1 MKVFNKILTW
11 FLLPLCIIG
20 IAYLCVRSVMEPV
33 NFQKQQEAR
42 EKVAI
47 QRLKDIR
54 TLQVAFKSETG
65 HFASTI
71 DSLIMFY
78 NDGTIKVVMQVGS
91 NDDSL
96 AVANTAKL
104 KRRRPKITA
113 AEMLDLYNSGEA
125 LVFKIESKIPV
136 KDTLCTRADFVA
148 DSLKFIP
155 YSGGQNVLLE
165 STIKTVSGV
174 KVPLFEASM
183 PYKAL
188 LNGMDHQLI
197 VNLVAER
204 EDTDRYPGLKV
215 GSITSPN
222 NNAGN
227 WE

>member
-1 MKVFNKILTW
+1 MKVLNKILTW
-11 FLLPLCIIG
+11 FILPLCIVG
-20 IAYLCVRSVMEPV
+20 IAYLCVKSVMEPV

-65 HFASTI
+65 HFASTV

-78 NDGTIKVVMQVGS
+78 NGGTIKVVMQVGS

-96 AVANTAKL
+96 AVANTAQL
-104 KRRRPKITA
+104 KRRNPKITA
-113 AEMLDLYNSGEA
+113 AEMLELYKQGA
-125 LVFKIESKIPV
+125 PLVFKIESKIAV
-136 KDTLCTRADFVA
+136 KDTLCKREDFIP
-148 DSLKFIP
+148 DSLNFIP
-155 YSGGQNVLLE
+155 YSGGQKVMME

-174 KVPLFEASM
+174 NVPLFEASM

-188 LNGMDHQLI
+188 LYGMDNQLI

-215 GSITSPN
+215 GSIASPN